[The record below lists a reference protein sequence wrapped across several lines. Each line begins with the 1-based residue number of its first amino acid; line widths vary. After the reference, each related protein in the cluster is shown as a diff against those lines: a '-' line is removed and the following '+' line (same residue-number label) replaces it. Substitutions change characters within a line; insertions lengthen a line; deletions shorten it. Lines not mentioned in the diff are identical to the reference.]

1 MKFGMRIGSAL
12 GAPLALYRPLAKG
25 LTLAMGLTLIMG
37 SAQMAQAQTPPAQPP
52 ASGQPP
58 ATGQAPAAA
67 AQPATPAKEESTFT
81 APSGLLLVQIK
92 PDKTAA
98 YETMLTKLKDAL
110 AKSEKPERRAMAKG
124 WKVYKASEQAQGN
137 VLYVHVI
144 EASAAG
150 DYSNPLLIINE
161 VFPTEAQ
168 GIYAA
173 VKDGFVQT
181 SRLNLTLVQDL
192 SGAAGA
198 ASAASPAPASQAPP
212 AAAPKP

>member
-12 GAPLALYRPLAKG
+12 GAPLALG
-25 LTLAMGLTLIMG
+25 LMVMMG
-37 SAQMAQAQTPPAQPP
+37 SAQIASAQTPPQQPP

-58 ATGQAPAAA
+58 TATQPPATGQAAPAAP
-67 AQPATPAKEESTFT
+67 QKEEATFT
-81 APSGLLLVQIK
+81 TPSGLLLVQIK
-92 PDKTAA
+92 PDKTSA

-124 WKVYKASEQAQGN
+124 WKVYKASEQAGGN
-137 VLYVHVI
+137 VLYVHVV
-144 EASAAG
+144 ETSSPG

-168 GIYAA
+168 GIYAS

-181 SRLNLTLVQDL
+181 SRLNLTLVNDF
-192 SGAAGA
+192 SSAAGA
-198 ASAASPAPASQAPP
+198 ASAAAP
-212 AAAPKP
+212 AAAAPAGGSGAGSPSKP

>member
-1 MKFGMRIGSAL
+1 MKFGMRFGSAL
-12 GAPLALYRPLAKG
+12 GAPLAQC
-25 LTLAMGLTLIMG
+25 LTLAVTLMMG
-37 SAQMAQAQTPPAQPP
+37 SAQIAQAQTPPAQPP
-52 ASGQPP
+52 ASGQQPPASGQPPTAGQPP
-58 ATGQAPAAA
+58 ATGQAPAA
-67 AQPATPAKEESTFT
+67 PAKEEATFT

-110 AKSEKPERRAMAKG
+110 VKSEKPERRAMAKG

-137 VLYVHVI
+137 VLYVHVV
-144 EASAAG
+144 EAVATG

-192 SGAAGA
+192 SSAAGA
-198 ASAASPAPASQAPP
+198 ASAASPAPASAPP
-212 AAAPKP
+212 AAPKP

>member
-12 GAPLALYRPLAKG
+12 GAPLALG
-25 LTLAMGLTLIMG
+25 LMVMMG
-37 SAQMAQAQTPPAQPP
+37 SAQIASAQAPAQQPP

-58 ATGQAPAAA
+58 AAGQPPAGQAAPAA
-67 AQPATPAKEESTFT
+67 PAKEEATFT
-81 APSGLLLVQIK
+81 TPSGLLLVQIK
-92 PDKTAA
+92 PDKTSA

-124 WKVYKASEQAQGN
+124 WKVYKASEPAPGG
-137 VLYVHVI
+137 VVIYVHVV
-144 EASAAG
+144 EAAAPG

-161 VFPTEAQ
+161 VFPSEAQ

-173 VKDGFVQT
+173 VKEGFVQT

-192 SGAAGA
+192 SSTAGSAPA
-198 ASAASPAPASQAPP
+198 ASAASPSSPTANASQP
-212 AAAPKP
+212 PKP